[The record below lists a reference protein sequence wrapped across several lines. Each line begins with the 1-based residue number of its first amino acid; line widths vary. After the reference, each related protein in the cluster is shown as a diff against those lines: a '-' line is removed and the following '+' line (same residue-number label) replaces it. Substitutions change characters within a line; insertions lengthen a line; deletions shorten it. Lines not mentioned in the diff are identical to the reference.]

1 MIVRN
6 CQFCFVEIDWP
17 SKYQNRDGSILCKEC
32 FDAGHTVPKDERKDD
47 MSSDMYSCDGCENYF
62 HELDLRKD
70 KDSNLLCA
78 KCSRA
83 FDAGRV
89 PAKAQTTQPDNSHYT
104 KGGIEPWTYIQAN
117 NLNFFEGSVVK
128 YITRWRH
135 KNGIEDLCKARV
147 YIDEL
152 IRQEEEK

>member
-6 CQFCFVEIDWP
+6 CQFCFVEIDGP
-17 SKYQNRDGSILCKEC
+17 SAYQNRDGSILCKEC
-32 FDAGHTVPKDERKDD
+32 FDAGRTPPRHEIKSQISDCCQCGEEFSAGLKFYDGTCICSECHKSNMLPVPNAALE
-47 MSSDMYSCDGCENYF
+47 
-62 HELDLRKD
+62 
-70 KDSNLLCA
+70 
-78 KCSRA
+78 
-83 FDAGRV
+83 
-89 PAKAQTTQPDNSHYT
+89 PDNSHYT

-135 KNGIEDLCKARV
+135 KNGIEDLRKARV

-152 IRQEEEK
+152 IRQEEDK

>member
-6 CQFCFVEIDWP
+6 CQLCFVEIDWP
-17 SKYQNRDGSILCKEC
+17 SQYQNRDGSILCKEC

-47 MSSDMYSCDGCENYF
+47 INNCYQCGEEFRAGCIFDDGSRVCF
-62 HELDLRKD
+62 
-70 KDSNLLCA
+70 
-78 KCSRA
+78 KCH
-83 FDAGRV
+83 
-89 PAKAQTTQPDNSHYT
+89 KANMMPESHGKPDNSHYT

-128 YITRWRH
+128 YITRWKH
-135 KNGIEDLCKARV
+135 KNGIEDLRKARV

-152 IRQEEEK
+152 IRQEESK